1 MICLFSTSFSHG
13 SNLSNLVR
21 ILFQLRDKLS
31 QTAFLQTWLGRYIP
45 RRRISFRTA
54 GSCLSRVHRTAVYRR
69 IALDWRPRLCYFQR
83 RGGGYISSRAAP
95 FPMTGKGR
103 GDWVEHERR
112 FTYELYQQSLWAH
125 DERDP
130 PSRSTRPAEGTG
142 RNALCGVSLLERDR
156 LPVLLSGAPQKAGPM
171 CGHLARKNALFARF
185 SSLGFWGG
193 NMIICPV
200 RILLNTFHIFRSAGE
215 QFLLFPGISTLGH
228 FVPKLRN
235 GASAPGRRQPG
246 LGRLPNKHFGKYF
259 SAARRKNLECVH
271 TRIACQKRKCG
282 YTCPACR

>member
-1 MICLFSTSFSHG
+1 MSSIK
-13 SNLSNLVR
+13 
-21 ILFQLRDKLS
+21 I
-31 QTAFLQTWLGRYIP
+31 
-45 RRRISFRTA
+45 
-54 GSCLSRVHRTAVYRR
+54 SCLRTIIHVTFSFGTNCPKPFPLKHGLGGISPVAAYRSEQPGAVCQGC
-69 IALDWRPRLCYFQR
+69 IAPPYIGGLPLTGGPGCAIFRR
-83 RGGGYISSRAAP
+83 RGGGISSRAAP

-142 RNALCGVSLLERDR
+142 RNALCGVSLLARDC
-156 LPVLLSGAPQKAGPM
+156 LCFLLSGTPQKAGLM
-171 CGHLARKNALFARF
+171 CGHLARKNALFARV

>member
-1 MICLFSTSFSHG
+1 
-13 SNLSNLVR
+13 
-21 ILFQLRDKLS
+21 
-31 QTAFLQTWLGRYIP
+31 
-45 RRRISFRTA
+45 
-54 GSCLSRVHRTAVYRR
+54 
-69 IALDWRPRLCYFQR
+69 
-83 RGGGYISSRAAP
+83 
-95 FPMTGKGR
+95 
-103 GDWVEHERR
+103 
-112 FTYELYQQSLWAH
+112 
-125 DERDP
+125 
-130 PSRSTRPAEGTG
+130 
-142 RNALCGVSLLERDR
+142 
-156 LPVLLSGAPQKAGPM
+156 
-171 CGHLARKNALFARF
+171 
-185 SSLGFWGG
+185 
-193 NMIICPV
+193 MIICPV